1 MSQRKQC
8 RKNASTITN
17 DAVERHPSFS
27 APTLLIA
34 RLKLSAS

>member
-1 MSQRKQC
+1 MRMFRFRS
-8 RKNASTITN
+8 AEMPN